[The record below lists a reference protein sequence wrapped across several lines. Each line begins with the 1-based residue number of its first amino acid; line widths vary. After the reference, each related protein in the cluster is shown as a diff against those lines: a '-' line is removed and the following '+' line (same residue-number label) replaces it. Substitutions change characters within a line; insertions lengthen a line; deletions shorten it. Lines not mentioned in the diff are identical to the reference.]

1 VNHTRCKDMLESLS
15 IYVEGEATPALC
27 SKIERHLAGCADCR
41 IVVDTLRKTMD
52 IYRRLP
58 RPGMPEA
65 ARERL
70 YKSLDLSEFLQ

>member
-1 VNHTRCKDMLESLS
+1 MKHTRCKDMLESLS
-15 IYVEGEATPALC
+15 LFAGGEAPPALC

-58 RPGMPEA
+58 RPGMPED

-70 YKSLDLSEFLQ
+70 YKSLDLSEFLE

>member
-1 VNHTRCKDMLESLS
+1 MNHSRCRDMLESLS
-15 IYVEGEATPALC
+15 IYVEGEAPSALC
-27 SKIERHLAGCADCR
+27 SRIERHLAGCADCR

-58 RPGMPEA
+58 RPEMPRE

-70 YKSLDLSEFLQ
+70 YASLDLSDFLK